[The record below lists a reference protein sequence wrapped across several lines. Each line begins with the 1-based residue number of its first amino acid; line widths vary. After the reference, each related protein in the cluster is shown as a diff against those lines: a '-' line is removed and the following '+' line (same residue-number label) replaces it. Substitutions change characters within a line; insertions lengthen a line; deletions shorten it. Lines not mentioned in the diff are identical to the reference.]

1 MSCARPTTATLA
13 ALVVLLSGCGDTPVL
28 PETVTSLAATPAV
41 VTALPGDTVRIRF
54 TDDRGRPVQ
63 PTVLGASSTAAT
75 IDAAGLVTA
84 VTPGSAVVTVSIVSG
99 GRTVTAAV
107 PVRVLGLTLD
117 PLRVLLTIGSV
128 TALRPLFAGDSA
140 VYGTLAW
147 SSSDSTVARVGADG
161 RVSGVQ
167 PGVARITTV
176 ASVDAR
182 LRAAVDVAVL
192 CSIGLIQTITA
203 SPATL
208 ALPVGGTQQITATVT
223 LSPCAPATES
233 RAALYA
239 SSDTG
244 VVTVSAAGLV
254 TARRAGSAT
263 ITVAAAAA
271 PAVAVSVR
279 VTVGSPA
286 H

>member
-117 PLRVLLTIGSV
+117 PRRVVLTIGGV
-128 TALRPLFAGDSA
+128 TAVRPLFAGDSA

-192 CSIGLIQTITA
+192 CIGLVQTITA

-208 ALPVGGTQQITATVT
+208 ALPVGGTQQITATIA
-223 LSPCAPATES
+223 LCPCAPATES

-271 PAVAVSVR
+271 PTVAVSVR

-286 H
+286 P